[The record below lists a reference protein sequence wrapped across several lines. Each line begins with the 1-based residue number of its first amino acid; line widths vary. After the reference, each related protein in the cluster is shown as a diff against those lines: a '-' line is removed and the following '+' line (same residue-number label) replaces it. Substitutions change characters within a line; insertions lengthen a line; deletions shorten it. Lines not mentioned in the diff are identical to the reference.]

1 MELAENFDRFP
12 RQQKPCKT
20 ERERERERWK
30 TGGVGCPFFSAFSSG
45 TGPFI
50 CCSEALLMQ
59 KEYIQPRVPWRAV
72 GIIMPLFIIL
82 KQTQFGVWISLE
94 V

>member
-1 MELAENFDRFP
+1 
-12 RQQKPCKT
+12 
-20 ERERERERWK
+20 
-30 TGGVGCPFFSAFSSG
+30 
-45 TGPFI
+45 
-50 CCSEALLMQ
+50 MQ

-94 V
+94 VGNWFLLRNN